1 MPWPGG
7 ARPGRGGPA
16 MDEVFAVHS
25 RLAPERLAQLTR
37 KSDSR
42 GALQLASHL
51 LALAASGLGLWLAW
65 GSWWG
70 VPLFVVHGVL
80 LNWLYAAQRGE
91 GPPSCGYLDYL
102 AGLAL
107 PRGAEKEQPS

>member
-1 MPWPGG
+1 MPWPGGG
-7 ARPGRGGPA
+7 ARPGRGGLA
-16 MDEVFAVHS
+16 MDEVFAVRS

-37 KSDSR
+37 KSDAR

-80 LNWLYAAQRGE
+80 LKNWLHAAQHEASHGAIAAQRAE
-91 GPPSCGYLDYL
+91 GPPSCGYLD
-102 AGLAL
+102 
-107 PRGAEKEQPS
+107 